1 MYMRHIKINRR
12 LLKTAVAIDILA
24 FVIFFIFKLDERNWI
39 LLTPALAALLFFVA
53 LKFPDMACSKVLAG
67 ICTFMV
73 ITAVMIGPMLFVL
86 GVLAPYSAIESSL
99 FHWAF
104 LAFVVVV
111 MICAWMSAAEAVSWI
126 RELREK
132 KKAADVEEGIDSMTR
147 GVIKFLRPRLG
158 MFLVCFALFAAIPA
172 GSAFGPRLKMDTFSL
187 VLELLSGL
195 ISLLILVVMLFLIWR
210 YNRYIKGLKASG
222 VLSQAA
228 MEFYKGNVYCE
239 GHVVLGMQYIFVE
252 GEGTIYEYD
261 DFVKYFHKWSE
272 AGRVHYW
279 FLYAVKKDGTEIQ
292 LFELPYARTKK
303 NYYEYVY
310 PLINEIRIK
319 SKDIAM
325 EGPGEFYK

>member
-1 MYMRHIKINRR
+1 MRHIKINRR
-12 LLKTAVAIDILA
+12 LLKTAAAIDILA

-39 LLTPALAALLFFVA
+39 LLAPALAALLFFVA

-73 ITAVMIGPMLFVL
+73 ITAVMIGPLLFVL
-86 GVLAPYSAIESSL
+86 GVWAPYSAIESSL

-111 MICAWMSAAEAVSWI
+111 MICAWMSAAEAV
-126 RELREK
+126 
-132 KKAADVEEGIDSMTR
+132 
-147 GVIKFLRPRLG
+147 RPRLG

-172 GSAFGPRLKMDTFSL
+172 GSAFGPRLKMDTLSL